1 MRRALLGLGCGA
13 LLMSACS
20 SPIDTAPPLGDL
32 DAPLVSGSMA
42 DGVSTAVLAL
52 GHLND
57 PKNTFFELLASA
69 SIGAGFR
76 LATPS
81 GTTTNGGI
89 VVSAPSGVA
98 AIRQFDLLRS
108 SALVQLT
115 SGAEQGSA
123 EIAPEIGPGPSSVA
137 RDPSSGAV
145 ALLSAKGSVVVGR
158 GLAGP
163 FHTVATLFSL
173 RQLTEKHCA
182 PSAITS
188 VAYSSRG
195 QLALGLR
202 CTRGN
207 GLGILTSAGG
217 SPWVLASA
225 AAPGSSAP
233 SSVLRL
239 DPAGDGGFDALVLQ
253 SNSIRMVHL
262 IGGIATLSAPVSVI
276 DVATLRSTTHSEVVD
291 APYALVAVRNDGSV
305 ITCRVDRSPVGTSSC
320 RPAQSSAT
328 VLVFPQ
334 AGGGL
339 LTLWVTNGGTVHVQN
354 SAGMQVLK
362 VSVPYGS
369 AK

>member
-1 MRRALLGLGCGA
+1 M
-13 LLMSACS
+13 
-20 SPIDTAPPLGDL
+20 
-32 DAPLVSGSMA
+32 
-42 DGVSTAVLAL
+42 
-52 GHLND
+52 
-57 PKNTFFELLASA
+57 
-69 SIGAGFR
+69 
-76 LATPS
+76 
-81 GTTTNGGI
+81 
-89 VVSAPSGVA
+89 VSAPSGVA

-173 RQLTEKHCA
+173 RQLTEKHC
-182 PSAITS
+182 
-188 VAYSSRG
+188 
-195 QLALGLR
+195 
-202 CTRGN
+202 
-207 GLGILTSAGG
+207 GIVTSAGG